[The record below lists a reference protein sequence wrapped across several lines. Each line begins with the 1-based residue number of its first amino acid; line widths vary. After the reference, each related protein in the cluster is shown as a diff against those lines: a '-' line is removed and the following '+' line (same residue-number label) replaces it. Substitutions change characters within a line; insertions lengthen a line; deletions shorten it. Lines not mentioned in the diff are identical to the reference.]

1 MKKVFLIL
9 LICLFIHFIF
19 VYIYLI
25 NNKDTWELKTFG
37 KVYKL
42 TMKDIKEFERV
53 SKEFGV
59 TDALKAIN
67 DFGEFKDEKALLEK
81 EGLGRD
87 QAYFDWIKSKGLDE
101 YIHPENIKE
110 LKPYILDPENYKLGP
125 KSREWVNSALNI
137 DPEDLANFNKTYKA
151 NVKDAVEWMIDN
163 HKSFIQK
170 SNKTNIENKMKMI
183 QDAIN
188 KSYGG
193 KGSIDYAMR
202 GGWGD
207 LKLFSIDDDETVQAS
222 KNYLSDL
229 MKSTSDKVN
238 KSNLLAVL
246 QSIDKPLLEKV
257 LTEAPIGQVVGFF
270 TEAGEGRNADQLMKY
285 FPEVATVLGS
295 NVGPSFVNSMNYYN
309 NRNMAFYNKYPNIH
323 GIDNSNRLMIRNT
336 KIDPN
341 TGELIDDKDP
351 VFSGLW
357 IPDDDYQSRLNK
369 NKADEVR
376 MKKFNEYWDKLS
388 DETKEKITKYYKN
401 KSVDEHEIKREAMLN
416 FINLFKS

>member
-67 DFGEFKDEKALLEK
+67 DFGKFKDEKALLEK
-81 EGLGRD
+81 EALGRD
-87 QAYFDWIKSKGLDE
+87 QAYFDWIKTKELE
-101 YIHPENIKE
+101 RFFHPKNLEE
-110 LKPYILDPENYKLGP
+110 LKPYIMDPENYKIGP
-125 KSREWVNSALNI
+125 KTRELINSQFKNI
-137 DPEDLANFNKTYKA
+137 DPNGLANHNKKYKK
-151 NVKDAVEWMIDN
+151 NLKDMVDWMIDN

-188 KSYGG
+188 KSYGE

-207 LKLFSIDDDETVQAS
+207 LKLFSIDDDETMQAS

-229 MKSTSDKVN
+229 MKNTSDKVN

-257 LTEAPIGQVVGFF
+257 LTEAPIGQVIGFF
-270 TEAGEGRNADQLMKY
+270 TEAGKGRNADQLMKY
-285 FPEVATVLGS
+285 FPEVTTVLGS
-295 NVGPSFVNSMNYYN
+295 NVGPSFVKSMNYYN
-309 NRNMAFYNKYPNIH
+309 NRNMAFYDKYPNIH

-376 MKKFNEYWDKLS
+376 MKKFNEYWDKLP
-388 DETKEKITKYYKN
+388 DEIKEKITN
-401 KSVDEHEIKREAMLN
+401 C
-416 FINLFKS
+416 